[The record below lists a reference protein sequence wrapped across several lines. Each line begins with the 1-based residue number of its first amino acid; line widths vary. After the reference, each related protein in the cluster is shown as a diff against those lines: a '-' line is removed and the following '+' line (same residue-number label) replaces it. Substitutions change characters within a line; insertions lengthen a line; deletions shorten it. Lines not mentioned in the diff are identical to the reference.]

1 MNEEAGKQLDEL
13 YGLAQD
19 PFALST
25 PPMSGDRLWC
35 FVDRSLRED
44 SSNSTLK
51 RVIEQFSNRIKKQE
65 VGNHGLLIVGEW
77 GAGKSHA
84 LNQIEWV
91 CKDLTNV
98 RINVR
103 DDKELISA
111 DLFKSLFKLAF
122 ERKGEK
128 VEDKR
133 YTYDDITKTL
143 DKTIVYVDQAEDLVS
158 YSEENFLE
166 FFKSLSGLIEYW
178 GARDSASGVVIALT
192 PERYDLLK
200 RKVTYTIDR
209 FDKGIMADDM
219 SLMEALEL
227 VKKNLALVRI
237 KDTDDKLFPFT
248 DGSVSKV
255 LDLWRS
261 DKRTI
266 RVFREN
272 CSKVLR
278 AAVDDEK
285 REIDELFAANAIH
298 KHYGLWEICL
308 SEWGN
313 LRQKHRVLLLALF
326 NALDKC
332 KDFPDTKYD
341 DVVPEVTHETT
352 LGDKIRNDI
361 VVVPHG
367 SLPVALE
374 IERGQISKHKYIKI
388 ANLVEEGEFSGIV
401 AITTTFKVNIRAN
414 KVAMSTLRDTNTY
427 EVIRIREETLK
438 LGRCLSFAALSPDI
452 FFPPD
457 EDVRTEL
464 QRSLRQDDALSLI
477 DALGIKN
484 AIDKVSK
491 KIYA

>member
-1 MNEEAGKQLDEL
+1 MSEEAGEQLEEL
-13 YGLAQD
+13 YGLAED

-25 PPMSGDRLWC
+25 PPMPGDKLWC

-44 SSNSTLK
+44 SSNGTLK
-51 RVIEQFSNRIKKQE
+51 KVIERFANRIKRQE
-65 VGNHGLLIVGEW
+65 AGNRGLLIVGDW

-84 LNQIEWV
+84 LNEIEWV
-91 CKDLTNV
+91 CRDLSNV

-103 DDKELISA
+103 DDKVLISP

-122 ERKGEK
+122 ERKGERAE
-128 VEDKR
+128 VRR
-133 YTYDDITKTL
+133 YTYDDITRTL
-143 DKTIVYVDQAEDLVS
+143 NRTIVYVDQAEDLVS
-158 YSEENFLE
+158 YSEESFLE

-178 GARDSASGVVIALT
+178 GARNSASGIVIALT

-200 RKVTYTIDR
+200 RNVSYTIDR
-209 FDKGIMADDM
+209 FDRGIIADDM
-219 SLMEALEL
+219 SFVEALEL
-227 VKKNLALVRI
+227 VKENLALVRI
-237 KDTDDKLFPFT
+237 RDVGDRLFPFT
-248 DGSVSKV
+248 NGSVSKI
-255 LDLWRS
+255 LELWRS

-278 AAVDDEK
+278 AAIYDRR

-298 KHYGLWEICL
+298 KHYGRWEICL
-308 SEWGN
+308 SEWKN

-332 KDFPDTKYD
+332 KDLPDIRYD
-341 DVVPEVTHETT
+341 DVVPEVTREITP
-352 LGDKIRNDI
+352 GDTIRNDI

-374 IERGQISKHKYIKI
+374 IERGQISRQKYKKI

-401 AITTTFKVNIRAN
+401 AITTSFKESIRAN
-414 KVAMSTLRDTNTY
+414 KLAMNTLRDVNTY

-452 FFPPD
+452 FFPSD

-464 QRSLRQDDALSLI
+464 QRSLRQDDALYLI
-477 DALGIKN
+477 DTLGIKN

-491 KIYA
+491 KV

>member
-1 MNEEAGKQLDEL
+1 MNEEEGKQLDVL

-35 FVDRSLRED
+35 FVDRGLRED
-44 SSNSTLK
+44 SSNSALK
-51 RVIEQFSNRIKKQE
+51 GVIEHFSNRIKKQE
-65 VGNHGLLIVGEW
+65 SGNHGLLIVGEW

-111 DLFKSLFKLAF
+111 DLFKSLFMLAF

-128 VEDKR
+128 AEDTR
-133 YTYDDITKTL
+133 FDDITKTL

-178 GARDSASGVVIALT
+178 GARNSASGIVIALT
-192 PERYDLLK
+192 PERYNLLK
-200 RKVTYTIDR
+200 RKVNYTLDR
-209 FDKGIMADDM
+209 FDKGIIAEDM

-227 VKKNLALVRI
+227 VKKNMALVRI
-237 KDTDDKLFPFT
+237 KDIDNKLFPFT
-248 DGSVSKV
+248 DGSVSKI

-261 DKRTI
+261 DRRTI

-278 AAVDDEK
+278 AAVDNEK
-285 REIDELFAANAIH
+285 REIDEQFAANAIH
-298 KHYGLWEICL
+298 KHYGLWEMCL

-313 LRQKHRVLLLALF
+313 LKQKHRVLLLALF

-332 KDFPDTKYD
+332 KDFPDTRYD
-341 DVVPEVTHETT
+341 DVVPEVTREIT
-352 LGDKIRNDI
+352 LEDKIRNDI

-374 IERGQISKHKYIKI
+374 IERGQISRHKYIKI
-388 ANLVEEGEFSGIV
+388 ANLVEEEEFSGV
-401 AITTTFKVNIRAN
+401 VVITTSFKENIRAN
-414 KVAMSTLRDTNTY
+414 KVAMSTLRDTKRY

-464 QRSLRQDDALSLI
+464 QRSLRRDDALSLI

-484 AIDKVSK
+484 ALDKVSK
-491 KIYA
+491 NV